1 MDINPCDN
9 PQSWLSAHGFDMRL
23 LTGNVVR
30 GAPCCCDSSSFFPSL
45 SLSLFLVSHCIFL
58 TAGLS
63 AGFCCNP
70 CLIRST
76 KRMRALFLLSLPVWS
91 CCLVPPRLWWH
102 LWIITQLP
110 SLLGIITCWHN
121 SEGGCQI
128 SVHLNLDHLCC
139 VLDHHK
145 HYYSELTISTGDVY
159 RGHTAQKDTQKE

>member
-1 MDINPCDN
+1 MTTHSLDCQPTALTWGFW
-9 PQSWLSAHGFDMRL
+9 QVMSWEGHPAAVTLSH
-23 LTGNVVR
+23 
-30 GAPCCCDSSSFFPSL
+30 FFPLCL
-45 SLSLFLVSHCIFL
+45 SLVSHYIFL

-76 KRMRALFLLSLPVWS
+76 KRMRALFLLSLPVWI
-91 CCLVPPRLWWH
+91 CCLVPPCLWWH

-110 SLLGIITCWHN
+110 SLLGIITCWHD

-128 SVHLNLDHLCC
+128 GVHLNLDHLCC
-139 VLDHHK
+139 VLDRHE